1 MIQANK
7 VERAGLATLNEESKL
22 YQQQPY
28 DSTLKSLLEDQAGE
42 IIPYLVEGAEHEKE
56 LSGEALKPPLRAD
69 RVFLVRYQEKQHI
82 LHIELETG
90 PDSEIAYRL
99 LEYYGIL
106 LKKHKKPI
114 ISAVLYPFRTSLPES
129 PLRVMSDQEAVL
141 VFHFRVIAFWKLE
154 AQDYLNKHAVSM
166 YALLP
171 TMHAA
176 DYTVLSRALDEMK
189 EYYTGRERKLATQLL
204 WFGTFLQRT
213 DTASLED
220 KLRIEEKMD
229 QFDSLLEQNPYVQKK
244 KEEGREEGEI
254 KALQR
259 SVVNIVRKRFPALA
273 DLAQQ
278 QVAQINKPDVLD
290 YLIAQ
295 VSTAPDENVVRFLLS
310 PSAA

>member
-1 MIQANK
+1 MIHANN
-7 VERAGLATLNEESKL
+7 VERVGLTTLNEESKL
-22 YQQQPY
+22 YQQQPC
-28 DSTLKSLLEDQAGE
+28 DSTLKSLLEDQAKE
-42 IIPYLVEGAEHEKE
+42 IIPFLVEGAEHEQE

-82 LHIELETG
+82 LYIELETG

-114 ISAVLYPFRTSLPES
+114 ISAVLYPFRTSIPES
-129 PLRVMSDQEAVL
+129 PLRVMNGADEIL
-141 VFHFRVIAFWKLE
+141 IFHFRVIAFWKLE
-154 AQDYLNKHAVSM
+154 AQDYLNKYAVSM

-171 TMHAA
+171 TMYAI
-176 DYTVLSRALDEMK
+176 DITVLSQALDEMK

-213 DTASLED
+213 DTVSPKD
-220 KLRIEEKMD
+220 KRRIEEKMD

-244 KEEGREEGEI
+244 SAEAEEKGEV

-259 SVVNIVRKRFPALA
+259 SVVNIIRRRFPALT
-273 DLAQQ
+273 DLAQL
-278 QVAQINKPDVLD
+278 QVTQINKPDVLD
-290 YLIAQ
+290 YPIEQ
-295 VSTAPDENVVRFLLS
+295 VSTAPDEAMVRQLLH
-310 PSAA
+310 PTAA